1 MGGAETFGS
10 SRLTDKTEVLNLSV
24 IDTRKGVT
32 FSSTGYLASTV
43 VVDFVRWVDMGQPGK
58 IVVTITPAK

>member
-1 MGGAETFGS
+1 MGGSETSGP
-10 SRLTDKTEVLNLSV
+10 SRLTDKTEVLTLSV
-24 IDTRKGVT
+24 IDTHEGVT

-43 VVDFVRWVDMGQPGK
+43 VIDFVRWVDMGQPGK